1 MVNENQCDNKS
12 EDDNLT
18 QLISD
23 DLGENKKYRRNRFA
37 STDCSGLQ
45 ILSEIANSR
54 EKIISAVKR
63 IERSKS
69 LDSNIRSPTSKHDNN
84 EITQQEV
91 CSDLIKSTLE
101 EDFESTKVGQ
111 TDDTT
116 RQSVKI
122 KKKLIKKKKIRI
134 KRLKKKN
141 KEVKIEED
149 VDSVE
154 KVSNQVPS
162 DDVESDADVKNVN
175 ILTSFKETF
184 QKFKLKHL
192 SRSIVDT
199 KTTTITKKIPTLEN
213 WTTIMQEKRLV
224 KKDPEMPVL
233 TPIIPDEKLLNNN
246 TKIDVESSFF
256 LDASK
261 EPCCGST
268 NEEYHTDE
276 NNVGENNNDIEDVH
290 EDAVIDEY
298 VSLKKKVKLK
308 KKYKESIQ
316 DFREEVEK
324 DESLSK
330 KKKKKKKDKK
340 EKKEK
345 DRLLKDKTIKGKEK
359 KFKEKKDRKK
369 EKVKKPKKEKY
380 SSTETFIKKSD
391 DELTIPKP
399 ASSNDMPLTGFD
411 SGSLPSCELTSD
423 DLRDGLR
430 VLLRLGGHF
439 HTSRVTEI
447 SPPDIYGVVVD
458 KERGN
463 KPHILSRE
471 EVLQQAVRDVK
482 PRGAFDLPVGA
493 RVCAYWSSQ
502 LSYLHPGRVSA
513 PDTDD
518 SYVVIQLDDGDSRDI
533 HFSQVRCLPHEYPV
547 VESEQSIMSA
557 SIGSRKRGSTGSEN
571 NAEISKPAKKL
582 HSEAS
587 KYEKK
592 HSSKANKHSKKHK
605 EHKEKK
611 RKQKTTGWS
620 VSVTEISEDK
630 SDGNHP
636 SEGDHPPARESDHN
650 EEDTIDEEDVTLSSD
665 KRQGSN
671 NNKSPIA
678 AFLPPQHSL
687 WRWADAGH
695 RQNSKS

>member
-1 MVNENQCDNKS
+1 M
-12 EDDNLT
+12 
-18 QLISD
+18 
-23 DLGENKKYRRNRFA
+23 
-37 STDCSGLQ
+37 
-45 ILSEIANSR
+45 
-54 EKIISAVKR
+54 
-63 IERSKS
+63 
-69 LDSNIRSPTSKHDNN
+69 
-84 EITQQEV
+84 
-91 CSDLIKSTLE
+91 E

-141 KEVKIEED
+141 KEGKID
-149 VDSVE
+149 KDIDSVE
-154 KVSNQVPS
+154 KVSDQVPS

-246 TKIDVESSFF
+246 TKMDIDVESSFF

-268 NEEYHTDE
+268 NEDYHTDE

-324 DESLSK
+324 DDSLSK

-471 EVLQQAVRDVK
+471 EVLQQAV
-482 PRGAFDLPVGA
+482 
-493 RVCAYWSSQ
+493 
-502 LSYLHPGRVSA
+502 
-513 PDTDD
+513 
-518 SYVVIQLDDGDSRDI
+518 
-533 HFSQVRCLPHEYPV
+533 
-547 VESEQSIMSA
+547 
-557 SIGSRKRGSTGSEN
+557 STTS
-571 NAEISKPAKKL
+571 
-582 HSEAS
+582 
-587 KYEKK
+587 
-592 HSSKANKHSKKHK
+592 
-605 EHKEKK
+605 
-611 RKQKTTGWS
+611 TW
-620 VSVTEISEDK
+620 
-630 SDGNHP
+630 
-636 SEGDHPPARESDHN
+636 
-650 EEDTIDEEDVTLSSD
+650 
-665 KRQGSN
+665 
-671 NNKSPIA
+671 
-678 AFLPPQHSL
+678 FM
-687 WRWADAGH
+687 
-695 RQNSKS
+695 